1 MDRSRSKT
9 TARPDPSRDL
19 FDVWRTIRPS
29 VHRLDPKSLGQHVDA
44 MYRAAWAMCGS
55 REDAEDLVQD
65 TFARVLQR
73 PRVVRG
79 DDRGYLMQALRNTFA
94 TRLRTASRRPKTTA
108 MPDEFEPVDP
118 RSPAPD
124 RLAESAEVLEAISRL
139 PEDFR
144 MALVAID
151 IVGLSYGEA
160 GRVLDVPEAT
170 ITTRLYRARKRIV
183 AEFAENDQTREGTG
197 PGRRLA

>member
-1 MDRSRSKT
+1 
-9 TARPDPSRDL
+9 
-19 FDVWRTIRPS
+19 
-29 VHRLDPKSLGQHVDA
+29 

-79 DDRGYLMQALRNTFA
+79 DDRGYLMQALRNTFY
-94 TRLRTASRRPKTTA
+94 TRLRTASRRPQTT
-108 MPDEFEPVDP
+108 MFPDEFEPADP

-124 RLAESAEVLEAISRL
+124 RVAEGREVLEAISRL
-139 PEDFR
+139 PDDFR
-144 MALVAID
+144 MALVAVD

-160 GRVLDVPEAT
+160 SRTLDVPEAT
-170 ITTRLYRARKRIV
+170 ITTRLYRARKRV
-183 AEFAENDQTREGTG
+183 AAEFAEPDNSADSREG
-197 PGRRLA
+197 PANGRSLA

>member
-1 MDRSRSKT
+1 
-9 TARPDPSRDL
+9 
-19 FDVWRTIRPS
+19 
-29 VHRLDPKSLGQHVDA
+29 

-94 TRLRTASRRPKTTA
+94 TRLRTASRRPRTTA
-108 MPDEFEPVDP
+108 MPDTFEPVDP

-124 RLAESAEVLEAISRL
+124 RLAESAEVLQAISRL

-151 IVGLSYGEA
+151 IVGLSYAEA

-183 AEFAENDQTREGTG
+183 AEFAENGETREGTG
-197 PGRRLA
+197 PGRSLA